1 MKGGQGRLLQARS
14 GRQSIHQ
21 IIRTV
26 VLLFFVS
33 FAAVSLIGN
42 QLLYN
47 AYSNGFAAQ
56 QGEIYERYFSQIETN
71 LREAERVSLQLV
83 SSETIQQALGT
94 IAQAQGQ
101 TLANARTALHSAIT
115 STVGNAFYFARNV
128 VLKDT
133 RGFCYSYG
141 GVVNKNELIDQ
152 VETLLDN
159 TSDDGRVAW
168 FGMVSGG
175 REYMVLT
182 RAIRE
187 SRQLSLKVLGYEA
200 VCVDVQSMLAG
211 IDRGAEPLLEMT
223 EIYMDGLRL
232 YRGGQCPELPEADV
246 AAIED
251 KQLMTLKGSTIFVT
265 KTSVFDGRIELV
277 NYANFD
283 RITQTL
289 RFSRTVLLLAV
300 LALSLLLMLAT
311 LRTIDGVLRRL
322 DKLAAAVE
330 HVGTDDLRVKLD
342 LELLESRDEIGL
354 LARHFQRLMN
364 QVDELV
370 NQKLK
375 KQLYAAQAQNRM
387 LQAQIRPHFLYNTL
401 ETIHAMAVKSG
412 DVQIGRISMCLSKLV
427 RASYRGSMHVPLR
440 DEIDFVQQYLTIYR
454 IRFGERLR
462 ARIDYNDADE
472 EILLPQMTLQPLME
486 NSVRYGLMTK
496 MERGVIRLRI
506 RRRRNQLVISL
517 YDNGMGFPPEVVE
530 RYNHLQLE
538 DELEIHGYGNVL
550 QRLRY
555 TYGEEAHVQV
565 RSRQGHW
572 TNLAIAIPDVLPARL
587 REEATKPVQDSAG
600 G

>member
-1 MKGGQGRLLQARS
+1 MKGAGRRLLWLRG
-14 GRQSIHQ
+14 GRHSIHQ
-21 IIRTV
+21 TIRAV
-26 VLLFFVS
+26 VLLFFVG

-47 AYSNGFAAQ
+47 TYSSGFAEQ
-56 QGEIYERYFSQIETN
+56 QGEIYARYFSQIETN
-71 LREAERVSLQLV
+71 LMEAERVSKQIV
-83 SSETIQQALGT
+83 SSEPIQEALST

-101 TLANARTALHSAIT
+101 ALANARAALRSAIPF
-115 STVGNAFYFARNV
+115 TVGDAFYFARNV

-141 GVVNKNELIDQ
+141 DVVNKNDLIEQ
-152 VETLLDN
+152 VETLLEK
-159 TSDDGRVAW
+159 TSDDGGTAW
-168 FGMVSGG
+168 FGLVSGG

-200 VCVDVQSMLAG
+200 VCVDVQTMLAS
-211 IDRGAEPLLEMT
+211 IDRGAKPLLDMT

-232 YRGGQCPELPEADV
+232 YRGRQCPELSESEV
-246 AAIED
+246 AALTD
-251 KQLMTLKGSTIFVT
+251 RQMMTLEGSAIFVT
-265 KTSVFDGRIELV
+265 RTTVFNGRIELV

-289 RFSRTVLLLAV
+289 RVNRMGLLLAV
-300 LALSLLLMLAT
+300 LSLSLLLMLAT

-322 DKLAAAVE
+322 DKLAASVE

-342 LELLESRDEIGL
+342 QELLESRDEVGL
-354 LARHFQRLMN
+354 LARHFQRLMS

-412 DVQIGRISMCLSKLV
+412 NVQIGRIAMCLSKLV

-454 IRFGERLR
+454 IRFGPRLQ
-462 ARIDYNDADE
+462 ALIDYNDADA

-486 NSVRYGLMTK
+486 NSVRYGLMKK

-506 RRRRNQLVISL
+506 RHRGDRLVISL
-517 YDNGMGFPPEVVE
+517 FDNGTGFPPEVVE

-555 TYGEEAHVQV
+555 TYGEDARVQV
-565 RSRQGHW
+565 RSRQGRW
-572 TNLAIAIPDVLPARL
+572 TNLAISIPDAMPARL
-587 REEATKPVQDSAG
+587 GEEGTYPV
-600 G
+600 